1 MAPDGTRCTAVLGL
15 ALRLLLGFGMVAEAA
30 PTRALAQPPGPC
42 PPSHFQCRTPGFCV
56 PLAWRCDGDP
66 DCPEDSEE
74 EECGTEPCAQDGPC
88 PPPTG
93 SDSMDDCPD
102 GIDKSLYNCSSR
114 PCPAGE
120 LRCPLGGD
128 CIPHTWFC
136 DGHPDCPSSS
146 DELGCGVCAMG
157 PRRACG
163 GTDTVQEENGTSMGT
178 PVTLENITYA
188 TTTSPEDQDSGNP
201 SARAVMAA
209 VVVLSAGLVAATL
222 FVLSRLCAQ
231 GRLYPLRLL
240 VKQSVLLSERRTS
253 LV

>member
-1 MAPDGTRCTAVLGL
+1 MAPDGARCTAVLGL

-30 PTRALAQPPGPC
+30 PTRSLAHTPGSC

-74 EECGTEPCAQDGPC
+74 EECGTELCAQDGLC

-93 SDSMDDCPD
+93 SPCSCDSMDDCPD

-120 LRCPLGGD
+120 LRCPLGTD

-146 DELGCGVCAMG
+146 DELGCG
-157 PRRACG
+157 
-163 GTDTVQEENGTSMGT
+163 TDTVQEENATSMGT

-188 TTTSPEDQDSGNP
+188 TATSPKDQDSGNP

-209 VVVLSAGLVAATL
+209 AVMLSAGLVAAAL

-240 VKQSVLLSERRTS
+240 MKRSVLLSARRTS
-253 LV
+253 LL